1 MGRVYPLPVHVT
13 VIIPT
18 LNEHQRVGAA
28 IDSAFAA
35 GADEVIV
42 ADGGSTDATAAVAR
56 QHGARVI
63 EGETM
68 RSRQMN
74 RAAAEAANDALVFLH
89 ADTHLPARACA
100 LVARALDGG
109 AVFGGFR
116 LQFTESAF
124 RLRFAAALI
133 NFRTRL
139 TRCPW
144 GDQAQFVSRKAFL
157 ESGAFREIPI
167 MEDYELA
174 IRMKRRGP
182 TVVLPQKV
190 TTSGRRFLTRGLFRT
205 SFINWRI
212 IVAWRLG
219 ADPERLARMY
229 RADRPSPGLRPPS
242 PR

>member
-1 MGRVYPLPVHVT
+1 MGRVYPLPVRVT

-18 LNEHQRVGAA
+18 LNEQERVGAA

-42 ADGGSTDATAAVAR
+42 ADGGSTDATVADAR
-56 QHGARVI
+56 EHGARVI

-74 RAAAEAANDALVFLH
+74 RAAAEATSEALVFLH
-89 ADTHLPARACA
+89 ADTRLPAGACT
-100 LVARALDGG
+100 LIARAVDGG

-116 LQFTESAF
+116 LQFTERSL
-124 RLRFAAALI
+124 RLRVAAALI
-133 NFRTRL
+133 NFRTRF

-144 GDQAQFVSRKAFL
+144 GDQAQFVSRNAFL

-174 IRMKRRGP
+174 TRMKRRGRS
-182 TVVLPQKV
+182 VVLPQKV
-190 TTSGRRFLTRGLFRT
+190 TTSGRRFLTRGLLRT

-212 IVAWRLG
+212 IIAWRLG
-219 ADPERLARMY
+219 ADPEQLARIY
-229 RADRPSPGLRPPS
+229 RAQ
-242 PR
+242 

>member
-1 MGRVYPLPVHVT
+1 MGRVYPLPVRVT

-18 LNEHQRVGAA
+18 LNEQERVGAA
-28 IDSAFAA
+28 IDSAFSA

-42 ADGGSTDATAAVAR
+42 ADGGSTDATVAVAR
-56 QHGARVI
+56 EHGARVI

-74 RAAAEAANDALVFLH
+74 RAAAEAANEALVFLH
-89 ADTHLPARACA
+89 ADTRLPAGACA
-100 LVARALDGG
+100 VVASALDGG

-116 LQFTESAF
+116 LQFTESSL
-124 RLRFAAALI
+124 RLRLAAALI

-139 TRCPW
+139 TLCPW

-157 ESGAFREIPI
+157 ESGAFHEIPI

-174 IRMKRRGP
+174 IRMKRRGRS
-182 TVVLPQKV
+182 VVLPQKV
-190 TTSGRRFLTRGLFRT
+190 TTSGRRFLTRGLLRT

-212 IVAWRLG
+212 IIAWRMG
-219 ADPERLARMY
+219 ADPEKLARVY
-229 RADRPSPGLRPPS
+229 RG
-242 PR
+242 